1 MNAVMVAARRRPGA
15 IVGVFA
21 VEAIAA
27 WMLAAPWAETF
38 ARTLGTHPDGDRA
51 IWWEPGLPAIVDLE
65 ARLGS
70 VLSAL
75 FAATSIGLAVYAV
88 VSVLTLGALI
98 AALADPALSLRRA
111 IGRGAE
117 TYFRMFALAAMS
129 VFAQAVVFVLLGV
142 IPAYAL
148 SGRFSDPR
156 RGAVVA
162 LLMVCV
168 GLLAVALVRATVD
181 LMRAHVVARDDS
193 AIDALTTTIRDRSAI
208 LRQMMLSIPRWIAS
222 IGLLGYAAALTTAT
236 RSVLVIF
243 LVHQLVAVLRV
254 GLRASVLARALRLL
268 PARVETP

>member
-1 MNAVMVAARRRPGA
+1 MSAVLAAARRRPGA
-15 IVGVFA
+15 ILGVFA

-38 ARTLGTHPDGDRA
+38 ARTLGGHPDGDRA
-51 IWWEPGLPAIVDLE
+51 IFWDPGLRTLVDLE

-88 VSVLTLGALI
+88 LSVLTLGALI
-98 AALADPALSLRRA
+98 AALADPEVSLRRA

-117 TYFRMFALAAMS
+117 TYFRLLAIGAVS
-129 VFAQAVVFVLLGV
+129 VFAEVVAFVLVGV

-148 SGRFSDPR
+148 SARIGDPR

-162 LLMVCV
+162 IVMLLV
-168 GLLAVALVRATVD
+168 GLSSVIVLRAASDLARARIVADDVSALDAFTAT
-181 LMRAHVVARDDS
+181 L
-193 AIDALTTTIRDRSAI
+193 RDRAGIVRQALASA
-208 LRQMMLSIPRWIAS
+208 PRLLAS
-222 IGLLGYAAALTTAT
+222 IGLLGYAAALTTAAH
-236 RSVLVIF
+236 SVLAIF

-254 GLRASVLARALRLL
+254 GLRASVLARALRNAA
-268 PARVETP
+268 P